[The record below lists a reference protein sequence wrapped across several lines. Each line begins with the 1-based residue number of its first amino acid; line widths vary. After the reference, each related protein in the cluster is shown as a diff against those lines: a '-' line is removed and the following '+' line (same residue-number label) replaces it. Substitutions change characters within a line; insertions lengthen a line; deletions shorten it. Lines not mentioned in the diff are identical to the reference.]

1 MRLIE
6 DLKARGLVYQVT
18 DENLDDILSQKP
30 TTLYCGFDPSDS
42 SLHVGSLVP
51 ILGLVRFQRAGHR
64 PIALLGGGTGMI
76 GDPSGKSNERQL
88 LTLDNL
94 AQNLASI
101 REQLGRFID
110 LDHGLMLN
118 NADWLVPWRL
128 IDFLRDIGKH
138 FSVPMM
144 LGKESVQARLET
156 GISFTEFSYVL
167 LQAYDFYRM
176 YVDVGCTA
184 QIGGRDQWG
193 NITAGIDLIRRLTG
207 GQAYGLTFP
216 LITSASGRKFGKTEA
231 GTVWL
236 DSKRTSPYRLYQYFL
251 NTTDQDVVQYLKYFT
266 LLPLEEIDSYR
277 IRVEQSPESREA
289 QRTLAA
295 EVTKMVHG
303 QEATRQ
309 AEEASAILFGRKIE
323 HMTDALLE
331 DVFEGVPRGTVTRD
345 ALSAG
350 IDIIDI
356 LPLVG
361 AAKSKGEAR
370 RLVAGGGVYLNNERV
385 PGLDLKI
392 DGTHLASEHVV
403 VLRTGRKNYYLL
415 RVE

>member
-1 MRLIE
+1 
-6 DLKARGLVYQVT
+6 
-18 DENLDDILSQKP
+18 
-30 TTLYCGFDPSDS
+30 
-42 SLHVGSLVP
+42 
-51 ILGLVRFQRAGHR
+51 
-64 PIALLGGGTGMI
+64 MI

-88 LTLDNL
+88 LTLDHL

-110 LDHGLMLN
+110 LERGLMLN

-138 FSVPMM
+138 FSVPNM
-144 LGKESVQARLET
+144 LAKESVQTRLDT

-176 YVDVGCTA
+176 YVDVDCTL

-236 DSKRTSPYRLYQYFL
+236 DGKRTSPYRLYQYFL
-251 NTTDQDVVQYLKYFT
+251 NTADQDVLQYLKYFT
-266 LLPLEEIDSYR
+266 LLPLEEIETYR
-277 IRVEQSPESREA
+277 KRVEESPESREA
-289 QRTLAA
+289 QHTLAV
-295 EVTKMVHG
+295 EITRMVHG

-309 AEEASAILFGRKIE
+309 AEEASAILFGGKIA
-323 HMTDALLE
+323 HTTDAVLE
-331 DVFEGVPRGTVTRD
+331 DVFEGVPRGKVSRD
-345 ALSAG
+345 ALTAG
-350 IDIIDI
+350 MNIVDV
-356 LPLVG
+356 LTLVG
-361 AAKSKGEAR
+361 AVKSKGEAR
-370 RLVAGGGVYLNNERV
+370 RLLTSGGVYVNNERAA
-385 PGLDLKI
+385 DADFQI
-392 DGTHLASEHVV
+392 DATHLASDHVL

-415 RVE
+415 HVD

>member
-6 DLKARGLVYQVT
+6 DFEARGLLYQVT
-18 DENLDDILSQKP
+18 DENLDDVLSRKP

-51 ILGLVRFQRAGHR
+51 ILALVRFQRAGHR

-76 GDPSGKSNERQL
+76 GDPSGKSSERQL
-88 LTLDNL
+88 LTLDHL
-94 AQNLASI
+94 AQNLGSI

-110 LDHGLMLN
+110 LEQGLMLN

-128 IDFLRDIGKH
+128 IDFLRDVGKH
-138 FSVPMM
+138 FSVPNM
-144 LGKESVQARLET
+144 LAKESVQARLET

-176 YVDVGCTA
+176 YVDVDCTL

-216 LITSASGRKFGKTEA
+216 LITSASGKKFGKTEA

-236 DSKRTSPYRLYQYFL
+236 DAKRTSPYRLYQYFL
-251 NTTDQDVVQYLKYFT
+251 NTADQDVIQYLKYFT
-266 LLPLEEIDSYR
+266 LLPLEEIEPNR
-277 IRVEQSPESREA
+277 KRVEESPESREA

-295 EVTKMVHG
+295 EVTRMVHG
-303 QEATRQ
+303 QEATCQ
-309 AEEASAILFGRKIE
+309 AEEASAILFGGKIA
-323 HMTDALLE
+323 HTTDAMLE
-331 DVFEGVPRGTVTRD
+331 DVFEGVPRGKVSRD
-345 ALSAG
+345 ALTAG
-350 IDIIDI
+350 INIVDA
-356 LPLVG
+356 LTLVG
-361 AAKSKGEAR
+361 AAKSKGEAK
-370 RLVAGGGVYLNNERV
+370 RLITSGGVYVNNERAA
-385 PGLDLKI
+385 GAELQI
-392 DGTHLASEHVV
+392 NAAHLASEHVL
-403 VLRTGRKNYYLL
+403 VLRTGRKNFYLL
-415 RVE
+415 HVD

>member
-6 DLKARGLVYQVT
+6 EFKARGLLYQVT
-18 DENLDDILSQKP
+18 DENLDDVLSRKQA
-30 TTLYCGFDPSDS
+30 TLYCGFDPSDS

-51 ILGLVRFQRAGHR
+51 ILALVRFQRAGHR

-76 GDPSGKSNERQL
+76 GDPSGKSAERQL
-88 LTLDNL
+88 LTLDLL
-94 AQNLASI
+94 AQNLLSI

-110 LDHGLMLN
+110 LERGLMLN

-138 FSVPMM
+138 FSVPNM
-144 LGKESVQARLET
+144 LSKESVQARLET

-176 YVDVGCTA
+176 YVDVDCTL

-216 LITSASGRKFGKTEA
+216 LITSASGKKFGKTEA

-236 DSKRTSPYRLYQYFL
+236 DAGRTSPYRLYQYFL
-251 NTTDQDVVQYLKYFT
+251 NTADQDVIQYLKYFT
-266 LLPLEEIDSYR
+266 LLPLEDIETCR
-277 IRVEQSPESREA
+277 KQVEESPESREA

-295 EVTKMVHG
+295 EVTRMVHG
-303 QEATRQ
+303 REATRQ
-309 AEEASAILFGRKIE
+309 AEEASAILFGRRIART
-323 HMTDALLE
+323 TDAVLE
-331 DVFEGVPRGTVTRD
+331 DVFEGVPRGTVSRD
-345 ALSAG
+345 ALTAG
-350 IDIIDI
+350 INIVDA
-356 LPLVG
+356 LTLVG
-361 AAKSKGEAR
+361 AAKSKGEAK
-370 RLVAGGGVYLNNERV
+370 RLITSGGVYVNNERAA
-385 PGLDLKI
+385 GAELQI
-392 DGTHLASEHVV
+392 NSAHLASEHVL

-415 RVE
+415 HVD

>member
-6 DLKARGLVYQVT
+6 DLKARDLVYQVT
-18 DENLDDILSQKP
+18 DENLDDILAQKP

-76 GDPSGKSNERQL
+76 GDPSGKSSERQL
-88 LTLDNL
+88 LTPDQL

-118 NADWLVPWRL
+118 NADWLAPWRL

-138 FSVPMM
+138 FSVPSM
-144 LGKESVQARLET
+144 LAKESVQARLET
-156 GISFTEFSYVL
+156 GISFTEFSYLL

-176 YVDVGCTA
+176 YEDVGCTL

-193 NITAGIDLIRRLTG
+193 NITAGIDLIRRLSG

-236 DSKRTSPYRLYQYFL
+236 DSGRTSPYRLYQYFV
-251 NTTDQDVVQYLKYFT
+251 NTTDEDVIQYLKYFT
-266 LLPLEEIDSYR
+266 LLPLEEIAVCR
-277 IRVEQSPESREA
+277 RKVQESPQSREA

-303 QEATRQ
+303 QEAFRQ

-323 HMTDALLE
+323 HLTDAILE

-345 ALSAG
+345 TLAAG
-350 IDIIDI
+350 INIIDA
-356 LPLVG
+356 LLLVG

-370 RLVAGGGVYLNNERV
+370 RLVASGGVYVNNERIPAGDSELNV
-385 PGLDLKI
+385 
-392 DGTHLASEHVV
+392 THLASEHVV
-403 VLRTGRKNYYLL
+403 VVRTGRKNYSLL